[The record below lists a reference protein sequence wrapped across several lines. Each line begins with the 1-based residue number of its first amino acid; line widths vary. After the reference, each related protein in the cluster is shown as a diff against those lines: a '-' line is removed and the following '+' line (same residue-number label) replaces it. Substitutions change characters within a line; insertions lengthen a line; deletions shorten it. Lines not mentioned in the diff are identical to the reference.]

1 MSAGW
6 SGAMRKI
13 VEVFVN
19 DSRRAAYPVVL
30 QELDRPSD
38 EDFIEYIR
46 KQMRGGP
53 YTAHEIKVAKFI
65 VRETQPA

>member
-1 MSAGW
+1 
-6 SGAMRKI
+6 MRKI

-38 EDFIEYIR
+38 EEFIKHIR
-46 KQMRGGP
+46 KQMLGGP
-53 YTAHEIKVAKFI
+53 YTAQEIKAAKFL
-65 VRETQPA
+65 VRETAPA

>member
-6 SGAMRKI
+6 SGAMRKV

-19 DSRRAAYPVVL
+19 DNRKAAYPIVL

-38 EDFIEYIR
+38 QDFIEYIR
-46 KQMRGGP
+46 KQMRGSP
-53 YTAHEIKVAKFI
+53 YTADEIKL
-65 VRETQPA
+65 PGY

>member
-1 MSAGW
+1 
-6 SGAMRKI
+6 MRKI

-30 QELDRPSD
+30 KELDRPSD
-38 EDFIEYIR
+38 EEFIEHIR
-46 KQMRGGP
+46 KRMRGGP
-53 YTAHEIKVAKFI
+53 YTAHEIKAAKFI